1 MPYHRT
7 AFCLFPGVACDE
19 FMEALS
25 AKTLTHSILRLL
37 NDRLRNPKYFSS
49 VISHTCSPLV
59 SPAFLCRHTSSFYAT
74 VGSHPP
80 PTRRHLLVNMHVP
93 GYSYARILVCLHA
106 CSALPHAHS
115 LTCTIPCARMPRNP
129 PPTRPLVYAH
139 THDPISTH
147 ARYRSHTNSSFFPPW
162 LSLVTFPFSG
172 SQAPLLPPPPPVVE
186 PFYRF
191 PVCGSSTHH

>member
-1 MPYHRT
+1 M
-7 AFCLFPGVACDE
+7 
-19 FMEALS
+19 
-25 AKTLTHSILRLL
+25 KTLTAH
-37 NDRLRNPKYFSS
+37 NPL
-49 VISHTCSPLV
+49 HP
-59 SPAFLCRHTSSFYAT
+59 PATQRPQRTFASGILCRHTSSSYAT

-106 CSALPHAHS
+106 CSARLNSFPHAHS

-172 SQAPLLPPPPPVVE
+172 SQAPLLPPPPRVFPLSCVWFIHSSLVDG
-186 PFYRF
+186 PFLL
-191 PVCGSSTHH
+191 

>member
-1 MPYHRT
+1 
-7 AFCLFPGVACDE
+7 
-19 FMEALS
+19 MEALS

-59 SPAFLCRHTSSFYAT
+59 SPAFLCRHTSSSYAT

-106 CSALPHAHS
+106 YSFPHAHS

-147 ARYRSHTNSSFFPPW
+147 ARYRSHTNSSFFP
-162 LSLVTFPFSG
+162 SLALPCYFPLFWEPS
-172 SQAPLLPPPPPVVE
+172 SSPPSPPPVVE